1 MAAKFFVACLLV
13 TKLTQLADAEGSG
26 NEKASGFLPQNSGT
40 DSQAH
45 SSKAGPSPTPAEVE
59 RTVMAIIQ
67 ISDPLEFDLD
77 RYVEAVKKATG
88 WAVKAVKA
96 AVKGFEISVNYVL
109 PDAMRISEAKAA
121 IAKAINVMES
131 QLQVSHTDIRMMDG
145 TRLALNAVHVNI
157 VVPDKSKAAAVK
169 TSAAD
174 VAALESEIDGHVSVA
189 LPPVTAAKVETT
201 VTVETESSAI
211 NHLVY
216 LIKSARSYADGITI
230 IKTWWHFKEE
240 GTTPAPSLRGA
251 SSNVSIFLA
260 VLLILLRAI

>member
-13 TKLTQLADAEGSG
+13 AKLTQLADAEGSG

-40 DSQAH
+40 DGQAH
-45 SSKAGPSPTPAEVE
+45 SAKAGPSPAPAEVE

-67 ISDPLEFDLD
+67 IPDPLEFDLD

-96 AVKGFEISVNYVL
+96 AVKAFEISVNYVL
-109 PDAMRISEAKAA
+109 PDAMRISEAKAG
-121 IAKAINVMES
+121 IAKAINVLES
-131 QLQVSHTDIRMMDG
+131 QVQVSHTDIWVNG
-145 TRLALNAVHVNI
+145 TRLALNAVPVNI
-157 VVPDKSKAAAVK
+157 TVPDKSKAAAVK

-174 VAALESEIDGHVSVA
+174 VAALESEIDGHVSLA

-211 NHLVY
+211 SYLVY

-230 IKTWWHFKEE
+230 IKTWWHFKDE
-240 GTTPAPSLRGA
+240 GTTPAPSLGGA
-251 SSNVSIFLA
+251 SSNVSIVLA